1 MKKILIPI
9 AILFTTALLLMAC
22 SDNAK
27 QNGNNDN
34 TEESQIAEEQDNVG
48 DSNSPNKKGDKPE
61 SASKSEEAE
70 TDYSNEISSKEKENK
85 NSNDQSKSKEDSVL
99 SEYSSDEI
107 EYARVWLQIVGN
119 KDIEELHVRHISAE
133 ERVNPYNDDSV
144 DYPEDVI
151 ALGGKIMA
159 AGVVTY
165 SGNGDGT
172 INLYN
177 VPSHWPNYKQID
189 ESMEEYTEDI
199 IENTKQVYIDP
210 GDDEE
215 IIKLIEK
222 LNIQS

>member
-1 MKKILIPI
+1 MKKVLIPMT
-9 AILFTTALLLMAC
+9 ILFTTALLLMAC

-27 QNGNNDN
+27 ENGNNGS
-34 TEESQIAEEQDNVG
+34 TEMNQTVEEQDNAGESNSSDQKEDNSESVSESEEPETD
-48 DSNSPNKKGDKPE
+48 DSN
-61 SASKSEEAE
+61 E
-70 TDYSNEISSKEKENK
+70 TSSKEKGNK
-85 NSNDQSKSKEDSVL
+85 YSNDQSKSKVDSVL
-99 SEYSSDEI
+99 SEYPSDEI

-119 KDIEELHVRHISAE
+119 KDIKELNIRHIIAGE
-133 ERVNPYNDDSV
+133 QVNPYNDDSV

-159 AGVVTY
+159 AGTVTY

-189 ESMEEYTEDI
+189 VSMEEYTEDI

-210 GDDEE
+210 GDDQE
-215 IIKLIEK
+215 IIELIKK